1 MALLVRWNPLT
12 FGYVD
17 HYCKVR
23 NFKTLFVLAGN
34 SYRSQKDL
42 SHQRGG
48 ISVSGV
54 SVTRYGGW
62 IATLSRC
69 QNAMHSHIG
78 SSLGERVPKQIHTS
92 DNKRELFSPLSRQC
106 SHGSNFKL
114 RACKRSHCYLSSAP
128 FSSSDVEQRKANKFH
143 VRYKAEEYEFAE
155 PNIDRLQ
162 PTDGTGEAILLEG
175 NLLQTSP
182 WWQQFPKRW
191 VIVLL
196 CFTAF
201 LLCNMDRVSNVF
213 FCFWF

>member
-1 MALLVRWNPLT
+1 LL
-12 FGYVD
+12 
-17 HYCKVR
+17 
-23 NFKTLFVLAGN
+23 LAGN

-48 ISVSGV
+48 ILVSGV
-54 SVTRYGGW
+54 SVTRCDGW
-62 IATLSRC
+62 VAKGSLSRC
-69 QNAMHSHIG
+69 QNAMHSHID
-78 SSLGERVPKQIHTS
+78 SSLGERVPKQIQTS

-114 RACKRSHCYLSSAP
+114 NACKRSHCYLSSAP
-128 FSSSDVEQRKANKFH
+128 FNSSGVEQRKANKFH

-201 LLCNMDRVSNVF
+201 LLCNMDRVSTIFLFLRFQLHNSYDYHCRVF
-213 FCFWF
+213 SYLNS

>member
-1 MALLVRWNPLT
+1 M
-12 FGYVD
+12 
-17 HYCKVR
+17 
-23 NFKTLFVLAGN
+23 VLAGN

-48 ISVSGV
+48 ISVYGV
-54 SVTRYGGW
+54 SVARYGGW
-62 IATLSRC
+62 IANDSLSRC
-69 QNAMHSHIG
+69 QNAMHSHID
-78 SSLGERVPKQIHTS
+78 SSLGERVPKQIQTS
-92 DNKRELFSPLSRQC
+92 DNKRELFSPLSRHC
-106 SHGSNFKL
+106 SRWSNFQLK
-114 RACKRSHCYLSSAP
+114 ACKRSHCYLSSST
-128 FSSSDVEQRKANKFH
+128 FSSSDVEQRKTNKFH

-155 PNIDRLQ
+155 PDIDRLQ

-201 LLCNMDRVSNVF
+201 LLCNMDRVSNTF
-213 FCFWF
+213 LSLWFSYIIHLIITAGCLVT